1 MKPKEIVYKKTN
13 NSPEVVA
20 DNVYRGMRYVC
31 LNNGFFPSAY
41 VICDQAFLDR
51 YADYYDIEG
60 IHVHGGVTY
69 TGPINQVRGLQDYEG
84 VCFGWEYGHIGDWQG
99 YMSDAMNVSE
109 GNKKYNTRNLIN
121 DCKNVID
128 QCLTLKKNETAEITQ
143 GERPLTKDCLKK
155 MGFVPHHDID
165 MKDESAMYLT
175 GGEEGN
181 KWKIFFNFMTPS
193 MTYVTNQ
200 NPRKKFMGVIT
211 TVEELKAAIT
221 LCKIPIEIC
230 DGGLRKL

>member
-1 MKPKEIVYKKTN
+1 MKPKELVYKKTN
-13 NSPEVVA
+13 NQPEIIA
-20 DNVYRGMRYVC
+20 ENMYRGVKYVC
-31 LNNGFFPSAY
+31 VNQGFYPSAF
-41 VICDQAFLDR
+41 VLCDQEFLDR
-51 YADYYDIEG
+51 YVDYYEIQG

-69 TGPINQVRGLQDYEG
+69 AGPINQVRGLEDYEG

-99 YMSDAMNVSE
+99 YMSDAMNESE
-109 GNKKYNTRNLIN
+109 GNKRYTTRMIIN
-121 DCKNVID
+121 DCKDVID
-128 QCLTLKKNETAEITQ
+128 QYRALKKSDAVEIKP
-143 GERPLTKDCLKK
+143 GDRPLTKDCLKK

-165 MKDESAMYLT
+165 MKDESAMYLA

-211 TVEELKAAIT
+211 TVEELKAAII

-230 DGGLRKL
+230 DGGLRNI